1 METYPKIRSPHG
13 TLIVVEDRF
22 GCAIWT
28 LQDFIERK
36 VKGRI
41 HVVSLTRGP
50 LKSWIRSWKFRR
62 EMARRKMHEK
72 AEN

>member
-1 METYPKIRSPHG
+1 MENTPKARSPLG
-13 TLIVVEDRF
+13 TYIVVEDRF

-28 LQDFIERK
+28 LQDWLEGK

-50 LKSWIRSWKFRR
+50 LKSWVRAWQHRRRLEQNQKPRSF
-62 EMARRKMHEK
+62 
-72 AEN
+72 